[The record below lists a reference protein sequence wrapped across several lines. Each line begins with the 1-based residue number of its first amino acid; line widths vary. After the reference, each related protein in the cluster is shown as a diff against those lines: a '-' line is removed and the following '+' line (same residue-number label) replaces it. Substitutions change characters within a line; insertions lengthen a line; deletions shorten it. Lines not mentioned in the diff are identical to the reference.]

1 MSDHR
6 PKEKQE
12 NKPSPHLY
20 VGIGASAGGFEALQ
34 KLFNALP
41 SPSPMCFIVAQHL
54 DPAGEGLLIDLIGKA
69 TPLKVLEAA
78 DQKVLSAGHIYIVP
92 PHASLCVRDGI
103 FYHDPARSADFARA
117 PIDFLFHSLAESC
130 KSSAVGVILSGNGT
144 DGALGLKAI
153 NDAGG
158 MTLAQEPSTAKYD
171 SMPQAAATTGA
182 ADYVL
187 PPEKMPQ
194 ELVAYA
200 QHVHA
205 LAEEGHDR
213 ERQDQIMASLAEICD
228 ILKESTD
235 HNFRHY
241 KTSTLVRRV
250 GRRMQVL
257 RMPTADGYIT
267 YLRQTPSEAQALV
280 KEILIGVTAFFRD
293 PEVFE
298 ALSQQALPQMLARRE
313 SPDPVRIW
321 VPGCATGEEAYTIA
335 MLVREELDKLDPRP
349 EVQIFATDIN
359 ERSLNVA
366 RNGVYPA
373 SILEEIS
380 PERLKRFFTRK
391 GAQYAVNKEIRE
403 LCLFSSHDLIR
414 DPPFSRLDLI
424 SCRNLLIYFGPHL
437 QKKLIPLFHYALK
450 PGGFLLLG
458 PSESISAHR
467 DLFRPIDAKHRLS
480 QRVSTALRP
489 VNFTM
494 LGERSRNQR
503 PAAPANNCDADM
515 SLYMQRVLLDEFSP
529 KAVVVNDEGNVLC
542 VSGGMDK
549 YLGLAA
555 GNFQNNVVQMAKAGL
570 RVALRTALGEAVKS
584 HRTVAHE
591 DVTVET
597 GDGLQRV
604 RLTVQPMPQIGEET
618 GIYMIVF
625 QDIGAPVP
633 TDAKLRTHSG
643 DAEEL
648 IEQLE
653 RELRTTRD
661 DLEKTIQD
669 LEVTNEE
676 IKSSNEELIS
686 MNEELQSAN
695 EELET
700 SKEEIQAA
708 NDALGRANSDLENL
722 LTSTQIGTIFLDEEM
737 RIKRYTQPVAEIY
750 NVMPTDVGRPI
761 AHITHNAESMPP
773 YPAPADLDKGD
784 KRVDYS
790 IRAGGRWFVRRVLPY
805 FLQDGR
811 RDGVVITFNDVTA
824 MKEIE
829 HALDLSNRNFRQLAE
844 LVPQFVWTADE
855 NGRFDYFNQRWF
867 EYTGTKLED
876 GMGNGWADS
885 VHPEDRARV
894 MEGWAKSVAT
904 GDPFEIEYRLRGGD
918 GGYKW
923 FLRRAVALKE
933 NGKVVKWFGT
943 STNIDRQKQ
952 AQELLREADRQKN
965 DFIAMLAHELRNP
978 LAPILNASHLLGRK
992 AAQDAELHR
1001 VQEIIRRQV
1010 QHMRKLLDDLL
1021 DVARITRDKIKL
1033 EKEPVDLREIVRTA
1047 VETSQPILDAKHH
1060 SLKLDTQRE
1069 PLFVEG
1075 DQTRLAQIVVNI
1087 LNNAAKFTP
1096 EGGTINLGLGR
1107 FGDQAVITVRDN
1119 GVGMTPEMLQR
1130 AFELFA
1136 QADHSLD
1143 RAQGGLGIG
1152 LSLVRRIVQLHNGTV
1167 EAFSPGLGR
1176 GSEFVVRLPLVVP
1189 PEKAADK
1196 EKLAKPQARPKRVL
1210 IVDDNI
1216 DSAETLGML
1225 LEIENHT
1232 VKLAHDGKSACTV
1245 AEAFHPDVIL
1255 LDIGL
1260 PQMNGYEVAAYL
1272 RARPEFDGTLL
1283 VAVSGY
1289 GQETDRAKAFAA
1301 GFDEYLVKPVDP
1313 KGLRTLVAADKKAK

>member
-1 MSDHR
+1 MSDQGTK
-6 PKEKQE
+6 PKPETHAA
-12 NKPSPHLY
+12 PYLY
-20 VGIGASAGGFEALQ
+20 VGIGASAGGFDALQ
-34 KLFNALP
+34 KLFKAMPAP
-41 SPSPMCFIVAQHL
+41 SSMCFIVVQHL

-69 TPLKVLEAA
+69 TSLKVMEAA
-78 DQKVLSAGHIYIVP
+78 DQKPLAPGYIYVVP
-92 PHASLCVRDGI
+92 PHSSLCVRDGV
-103 FYHDPARSADFARA
+103 FHLDPARGADYARA

-144 DGALGLKAI
+144 DGALGIKAI

-187 PPEKMPQ
+187 PPEKMPD

-200 QHVHA
+200 KHVHA

-213 ERQDQIMASLAEICD
+213 ERQEQIIEALADICEI
-228 ILKESTD
+228 LRESTD

-257 RMPTADGYIT
+257 RIAAAGDYIA
-267 YLRQTPSEAQALV
+267 YLRQTPGEAQALI
-280 KEILIGVTAFFRD
+280 KEILIGVTSFFRD

-298 ALSQQALPQMLARRE
+298 ALSQQALPQILSRRD

-321 VPGCATGEEAYTIA
+321 VPGCASGEEAYTIA
-335 MLVREELDKLDPRP
+335 MLVREALDKLEPKP

-359 ERSLNVA
+359 ERSLHVA
-366 RNGVYPA
+366 RNGAYPA
-373 SILEEIS
+373 SIADEMS
-380 PERLKRFFTRK
+380 PERLKRFFTRR
-391 GAQYAVNKEIRE
+391 GAQYIVNKEIRE

-437 QKKLIPLFHYALK
+437 QKKLVPLFHYALK

-467 DLFRPIDAKHRLS
+467 DLFRPVDAKNRLS
-480 QRVSTALRP
+480 QRVSTAMRP
-489 VNFTM
+489 VNFAIS
-494 LGERSRNQR
+494 GEKSRGIR
-503 PAAPANNCDADM
+503 TPAAAANCEAD
-515 SLYMQRVLLDEFSP
+515 LGVYMQRVLLDEFSP
-529 KAVVVNDEGNVLC
+529 KAIVVNEEGNLLC

-549 YLGLAA
+549 YLGLAP

-570 RVALRTALGEAVKS
+570 RVALRSALSEAVKS
-584 HRTVAHE
+584 HRVVVHE
-591 DVTVET
+591 DVMVET
-597 GDGLQRV
+597 GEHLQRV
-604 RLTVQPMPQIGEET
+604 RLTVQPMPQMGEET

-625 QDIGAPVP
+625 QDVGAPVA
-633 TDAKLRTHSG
+633 TDRKLRTERG

-648 IEQLE
+648 IDQLE

-695 EELET
+695 EELES

-722 LTSTQIGTIFLDEEM
+722 LSSTQIATIFLDDDK
-737 RIKRYTQPVAEIY
+737 RIKRYTQPVADIY
-750 NVMPTDVGRPI
+750 NVMPTDIGRPI
-761 AHITHNAESMPP
+761 SHITHNAESMPP
-773 YPAPADLDKGD
+773 FPEPSTLSKDE
-784 KRVDYS
+784 KRIDYS
-790 IRAGGRWFVRRVLPY
+790 IRAGSRWYVRRVLPY
-805 FLQDGR
+805 FLQNGER
-811 RDGVVITFNDVTA
+811 EGMVVTFSDVTA
-824 MKEIE
+824 MKEIA
-829 HALDLSNRNFRQLAE
+829 HALELSNRNFSQLAE
-844 LVPQFVWTADE
+844 LVPQFVWTADAK
-855 NGRFDYFNQRWF
+855 GGFDYFNQRWYD
-867 EYTGTKLED
+867 YTGMRLED
-876 GMGNGWADS
+876 GKGDGWVAS
-885 VHPEDRARV
+885 VHPDDRERV
-894 MEGWAKSVAT
+894 TEGWAKSVAT
-904 GDPFEIEYRLRGGD
+904 GEPFEIEYRLRGAD
-918 GGYKW
+918 GAYKW
-923 FLRRAVALKE
+923 FLRRAVPLKE

-978 LAPILNASHLLGRK
+978 LAPILNASYLLGRK

-1033 EKEPVDLREIVRTA
+1033 EKEPVDLRDVVRTA
-1047 VETSQPILDAKHH
+1047 VETSQPMLDAKHH
-1060 SLKLDTQRE
+1060 TLKLDTKRE
-1069 PLFVEG
+1069 ALFVEG

-1167 EAFSPGLGR
+1167 EAFSPGLGH
-1176 GSEFVVRLPLVVP
+1176 GSEFVVRLPLVAA
-1189 PEKAADK
+1189 PEKAADA
-1196 EKLAKPQARPKRVL
+1196 AKAPKTTRAPRRILV
-1210 IVDDNI
+1210 VDDNV

-1232 VKLAHDGKSACTV
+1232 VALAHDGLSACAT
-1245 AEAFHPDVIL
+1245 AESFRPDIIL

-1260 PQMNGYEVAAYL
+1260 PQMNGYEVAARL
-1272 RARPEFDGTLL
+1272 RAQPEFSGVTL

-1289 GQETDRAKAFAA
+1289 GQDTDRAKAFAA
-1301 GFDEYLVKPVDP
+1301 GFDEYLVKPVDA
-1313 KGLRTLVAADKKAK
+1313 KALRAIVAGETKRG